1 MCEAYLSRANWD
13 TTSDE
18 RGITERVM
26 WRSKWAAA
34 TKKVLDRKSC
44 N

>member
-1 MCEAYLSRANWD
+1 MSEAYLSWANWD

-18 RGITERVM
+18 CGITERVM
-26 WRSKWAAA
+26 WCSKWAAA
-34 TKKVLDRKSC
+34 TKKVLDWKSR